1 MKKTKWLAASM
12 VAALALALVMGCSSE
27 DDDGPELPGVVEK
40 DGWLMYGST
49 VRHYRGSEEKV
60 TTPAGATIIGSYAFE
75 GTGVKE
81 VTIGK
86 GVTVIE
92 SYAFYWCENLAS
104 VTIAG
109 SVKSIEDEAFYG
121 CTSLESV
128 TIGEGVENIGS
139 SAFYYCSKLAEV
151 TIPGSVK
158 SIEDEAFW
166 GCTSLESVTIGDGVE
181 NIGWG
186 AFHGCTSLESVEIPG
201 SVKSIGDW
209 AFLCDSLTEVK
220 YDGTAEQWEKID
232 IGSSV
237 FPDGVKITDKD
248 GNVIS
253 NS

>member
-1 MKKTKWLAASM
+1 MRTKEKHMKKTKWLAACM
-12 VAALALALVMGCSSE
+12 AACALALVMGCSNGGL
-27 DDDGPELPGVVEK
+27 DLPGVVEK

-49 VRHYRGSEEKV
+49 VRQYRGSDETV

-92 SYAFYWCENLAS
+92 DSAFYQ
-104 VTIAG
+104 
-109 SVKSIEDEAFYG
+109 

-128 TIGEGVENIGS
+128 TIP
-139 SAFYYCSKLAEV
+139 A
-151 TIPGSVK
+151 SVK
-158 SIEDEAFW
+158 SIEGYAFW
-166 GCTSLESVTIGDGVE
+166 GCTSLESVTIGGSVE
-181 NIGWG
+181 SIGG
-186 AFHGCTSLESVEIPG
+186 SAFWGCTSLESVTIPG
-201 SVKSIGDW
+201 SVKSIGDY
-209 AFLCDSLTEVK
+209 AFSWCDSLTEVK
-220 YDGTAEQWEKID
+220 YGGTAEQWKQID
-232 IGSSV
+232 IGSSA